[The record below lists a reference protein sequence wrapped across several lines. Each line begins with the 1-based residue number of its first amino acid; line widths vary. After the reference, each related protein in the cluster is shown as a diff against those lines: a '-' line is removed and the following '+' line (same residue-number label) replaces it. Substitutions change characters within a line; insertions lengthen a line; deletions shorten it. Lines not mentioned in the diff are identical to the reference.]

1 MVSRSAYHQLGY
13 SPLLLALTLIGLAI
27 TFLVPPVAT
36 FATPLVPF
44 IAAASGTLAWGLMVV
59 AYLPT
64 VRYHG
69 LPDPWALTLPLA
81 ALIYGA
87 MTASSAL
94 DHYSGRKQKWRGRD
108 VETDQ

>member
-13 SPLLLALTLIGLAI
+13 SPLLLALTLVGLAV
-27 TFLVPPVAT
+27 TFLVPPIAA
-36 FATPLVPF
+36 FATPLVSP
-44 IAAASGTLAWGLMVV
+44 IAAASGILAFGLMVV

-87 MTASSAL
+87 MTASSAI
-94 DHYSGRKQKWRGRD
+94 DHHSGRKQRWRGRD